1 MNTAVPLKA
10 LKAQALHLPEHRD
23 AFYGGK
29 WHKAKSARYAD
40 AINPGT
46 GESLGAVADCG
57 AADVD
62 AAVTAAKAA
71 LPRLARY
78 AAARTRAAFE
88 AHRQRAA
95 RARRGIGDDRR
106 RRLRQ
111 SLRRDGARCDG
122 RRRPDRILRRPRHRD
137 ERLLDP
143 DGTGRGQFLGARA
156 ARRRRPHHSV
166 QPSVH
171 VLRRQ
176 IRRPARDRQYRGD
189 EAAGTGA
196 AVLAAPRRADRRYFA
211 ARGVQRR
218 ARRQGGGLGAGL
230 ASRRRHDRADRLGAD
245 RPRGDEGG
253 CRHAQS
259 GDAGTRRQECADRLW
274 RCRSR
279 RGRRRR
285 HRRHEFHLV
294 RPVLRLD
301 QPRLHPRENLPS
313 RAGQG
318 EGQDRPLQARHRHR
332 SGDDHGLDHLQNAVR
347 AHPRLHRVPPS
358 RKARGS

>member
-1 MNTAVPLKA
+1 MNTAVPLKT

-29 WHKAKSARYAD
+29 WHKAKSGRCAD

-46 GESLGAVADCG
+46 GESLGAGRRLRRSRRRRRRERGKGRVSG
-57 AADVD
+57 
-62 AAVTAAKAA
+62 
-71 LPRLARY
+71 LARY
-78 AAARTRAAFE
+78 AAARTRAALE

-95 RARRGIGDDRR
+95 RARRGTGDDRR

-111 SLRRDGARCDG
+111 SLRRDGARRDG
-122 RRRPDRILRRPRHRD
+122 RRGANRILRRPRHRN
-137 ERLLDP
+137 ERLVDP

-176 IRRPARDRQYRGD
+176 IWRAARGRQYRGD

-196 AVLAAPRRADRRYFA
+196 AVLAAACRADRRYFA
-211 ARGVQRR
+211 ARRVQRR
-218 ARRQGGGLGAGL
+218 ARRQGGGLGARL

-259 GDAGTRRQECADRLW
+259 GDARTRRQECADRLSAMPI
-274 RCRSR
+274 RTRS
-279 RGRRRR
+279 
-285 HRRHEFHLV
+285 
-294 RPVLRLD
+294 PTA
-301 QPRLHPRENLPS
+301 S
-313 RAGQG
+313 SA
-318 EGQDRPLQARHRHR
+318 A
-332 SGDDHGLDHLQNAVR
+332 
-347 AHPRLHRVPPS
+347 
-358 RKARGS
+358 